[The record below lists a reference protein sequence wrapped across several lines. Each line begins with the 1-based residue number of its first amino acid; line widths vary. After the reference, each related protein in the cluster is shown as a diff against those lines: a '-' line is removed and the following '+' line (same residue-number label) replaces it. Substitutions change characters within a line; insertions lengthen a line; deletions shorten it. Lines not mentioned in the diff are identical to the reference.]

1 LKKKKKSWLIQVY
14 EEEEKAA
21 QLNVYIH
28 LLNFSALFVGQM
40 MLSIKQKKE
49 MNYLYMDEVFFS
61 SLRIVYV
68 SSFSHH
74 ANVFVL

>member
-40 MLSIKQKKE
+40 MLSIKQKKK
-49 MNYLYMDEVFFS
+49 
-61 SLRIVYV
+61 
-68 SSFSHH
+68 
-74 ANVFVL
+74 